1 MQGVRRNL
9 RDFLHRGRHQGRHQ
23 PAPLPQVWKW
33 EYEESYNNRQY
44 NEFVMSR
51 NKQSVELKN
60 IIDSLASGQDF
71 TTYEEVL
78 SHLGGECLEYGSISD
93 SPDYKNLKVMVNR
106 LKDKDTI
113 EFKNGK
119 NAEDG
124 FRFKPDCTYYFRKE
138 KEQKNL
144 KNKEGDLKKLFVT
157 AGLQMFMDEE
167 TISEPLVDFE
177 CINELTNLS
186 LVKTLYRYLGKTV
199 ISFKYNKGY
208 KEVVDIIMH
217 PHLLKEYNSR
227 WFLFGFTQKGT
238 EEPKIENFSIDR
250 IITEG
255 KNPIMPRTDITFL
268 KAPDNYYKNYFKDIV
283 GVTKIKE
290 GAVPEVLTIRT
301 TNYKVHQ
308 LVKTKPIHESQKEIR
323 SFEEKESEERKGKKE
338 IQEGEFIIRVIPNI
352 ELQTRILSYGSGL
365 YVTGRG
371 WLQERLRRHISN
383 MVRNYLQ
390 AE

>member
-1 MQGVRRNL
+1 MARNNET
-9 RDFLHRGRHQGRHQ
+9 GR
-23 PAPLPQVWKW
+23 
-33 EYEESYNNRQY
+33 
-44 NEFVMSR
+44 
-51 NKQSVELKN
+51 ELKR
-60 IIDSLASGQDF
+60 IIDSLASGSDF
-71 TTYEEVL
+71 VTYDDILAKHFKEENKDNIIYSSL
-78 SHLGGECLEYGSISD
+78 PEYD
-93 SPDYKNLKVMVNR
+93 HLKVIVAR
-106 LKDKDTI
+106 ARKAFD
-113 EFKNGK
+113 FRNGK
-119 NAEDG
+119 DASDG
-124 FRFKPDCTYYFRKE
+124 FKYKEGFSFFFRKTG
-138 KEQKNL
+138 EQKQL
-144 KNKEGDLKKLFVT
+144 AKKEGNEKKRFVT
-157 AGLQMFMDEE
+157 AGLQMLFDDE
-167 TISEPLVDFE
+167 TVSEPLVDFE
-177 CINELTNLS
+177 CINELTNIS
-186 LVKTLYRYLGKTV
+186 LVKALYPYLGKRV
-199 ISFKYNKGY
+199 ISFKYYKGY

-227 WFLFGFTQKGT
+227 WFLFGFIQKGT

-255 KNPIMPRTDITFL
+255 KNPIMPRTDIAFL
-268 KAPDNYYKNYFKDIV
+268 KAPENYYKNYFKDIV

-290 GAVPEVLTIRT
+290 DAVPEVLTIRT

-338 IQEGEFIIRVIPNI
+338 IQEGEFVIRVIPNI

-371 WLQERLRRHISN
+371 WLQERLRKQISN

>member
-1 MQGVRRNL
+1 MARDNETGREL
-9 RDFLHRGRHQGRHQ
+9 R
-23 PAPLPQVWKW
+23 
-33 EYEESYNNRQY
+33 E
-44 NEFVMSR
+44 
-51 NKQSVELKN
+51 
-60 IIDSLASGQDF
+60 IIDTLASGPNFVTYNDVLAKHFKEENNGCINYSSLPEYKHLQIIVGRARNAFDF
-71 TTYEEVL
+71 
-78 SHLGGECLEYGSISD
+78 
-93 SPDYKNLKVMVNR
+93 R
-106 LKDKDTI
+106 
-113 EFKNGK
+113 NGK
-119 NAEDG
+119 DAEDG

-138 KEQKNL
+138 NEL
-144 KNKEGDLKKLFVT
+144 KKLKKKEGDLKKLFVT

-167 TISEPLVDFE
+167 TISEPFVDFE

-208 KEVVDIIMH
+208 KEVVDVIIH

-227 WFLFGFTQKGT
+227 WFLFGFIQKGT

-255 KNPIMPRTDITFL
+255 KNPIMPRTDIAFL
-268 KAPDNYYKNYFKDIV
+268 KAPDNYYKYYFKDIV

-290 GAVPEVLTIRT
+290 DAVPEVLTIRT

-352 ELQTRILSYGSGL
+352 ELQTKILSYGSGL
-365 YVTGRG
+365 YITGRG
-371 WLQERLRRHISN
+371 WLQDRLRKQISN

>member
-1 MQGVRRNL
+1 MARNNEIGREL
-9 RDFLHRGRHQGRHQ
+9 R
-23 PAPLPQVWKW
+23 
-33 EYEESYNNRQY
+33 E
-44 NEFVMSR
+44 
-51 NKQSVELKN
+51 
-60 IIDSLASGQDF
+60 IIDSLASGPNF
-71 TTYEEVL
+71 VTYNDVLAKHFKEENNEKINYSSL
-78 SHLGGECLEYGSISD
+78 PEYD
-93 SPDYKNLKVMVNR
+93 LLKMIVKR
-106 LKDKDTI
+106 AKKAF
-113 EFKNGK
+113 EFRNGK
-119 NAEDG
+119 DASDG
-124 FRFKPDCTYYFRKE
+124 FKYKEGFSFFFRKTG
-138 KEQKNL
+138 EQKQL
-144 KNKEGDLKKLFVT
+144 AKKEGNEKKRFVT
-157 AGLQMFMDEE
+157 AGLQMLFDDE
-167 TISEPLVDFE
+167 TVSEPLVDFE
-177 CINELTNLS
+177 CINELTNIS
-186 LVKTLYRYLGKTV
+186 LVKALYPYLGKRV
-199 ISFKYNKGY
+199 ISFKYYKGY

-227 WFLFGFTQKGT
+227 WFLFGFIQKGT

-255 KNPIMPRTDITFL
+255 KNPIMPRTDIAFL
-268 KAPDNYYKNYFKDIV
+268 KAPDNYYKDYFKDIV

-290 GAVPEVLTIRT
+290 DAVTEVLTIRT

-338 IQEGEFIIRVIPNI
+338 IQEGEFVIRVIPNI

-371 WLQERLRRHISN
+371 WLQERLRKQISN

>member
-1 MQGVRRNL
+1 ML
-9 RDFLHRGRHQGRHQ
+9 LIF
-23 PAPLPQVWKW
+23 
-33 EYEESYNNRQY
+33 
-44 NEFVMSR
+44 F
-51 NKQSVELKN
+51 
-60 IIDSLASGQDF
+60 
-71 TTYEEVL
+71 
-78 SHLGGECLEYGSISD
+78 
-93 SPDYKNLKVMVNR
+93 
-106 LKDKDTI
+106 
-113 EFKNGK
+113 
-119 NAEDG
+119 
-124 FRFKPDCTYYFRKE
+124 
-138 KEQKNL
+138 
-144 KNKEGDLKKLFVT
+144 
-157 AGLQMFMDEE
+157 
-167 TISEPLVDFE
+167 VDFE

-255 KNPIMPRTDITFL
+255 KNSIMPRTDIAFL

-290 GAVPEVLTIRT
+290 DAVPEVLTIRT